1 MTNEPLERFAY
12 ARLPSCGVAPR
23 GVVVHFMGLGS
34 QWQAKEGE
42 EPHGLEHEGAA
53 AAAAAGAIYVVPY
66 LDPWNWMNA
75 VEGKYFSINDL
86 DFFFAKIGVYL
97 KSQEVTELLNHCKH
111 SKTQID
117 LIRMVNLLKT
127 DVPCDILQTLNRIFD
142 KLSGSQPAMD
152 VEELLQHLNENEY
165 PQSELMNKNLQ
176 VVKESI
182 LNGFKHILGDNK
194 IIKKEQFIEFHNNIL
209 WVLPDY
215 KVNDFKNKLP
225 LMWGIRRL
233 RQ

>member
-1 MTNEPLERFAY
+1 MDIVNTLELIIPKMRGQMYQKKIHSLDVVNEIVKA
-12 ARLPSCGVAPR
+12 
-23 GVVVHFMGLGS
+23 
-34 QWQAKEGE
+34 
-42 EPHGLEHEGAA
+42 
-53 AAAAAGAIYVVPY
+53 
-66 LDPWNWMNA
+66 
-75 VEGKYFSINDL
+75 EGKYFSIEDL

-142 KLSGSQPAMD
+142 KLSGMQPAMD

-165 PQSELMNKNLQ
+165 PQIDLMNKNLQ
-176 VVKESI
+176 IVKQNI
-182 LNGFKHILGDNK
+182 LKEIHQIIGDNK
-194 IIKKEQFIEFHNNIL
+194 IISKEQFIQFHNNIF

-215 KVNDFKNKLP
+215 RIKDFKDKLP

-233 RQ
+233 R